1 MPALADLLTERLG
14 ALVAAEV
21 TLTPA
26 AVRSVVETL
35 GGGSGRR
42 EIAAGNRLLAAQVGV
57 NVRTVQRWQK
67 EPGAGEARD
76 VTRTRTEEVTAA
88 VQGIANA
95 QGRAANVQ
103 RLRDDG
109 LTVDYAEG
117 PVRVSSD
124 KVARVRRISQTPEGD
139 KVHLDGAAMGT
150 VLDAWGDGA
159 TAVGRAE
166 AADLFGSAVLD
177 QYGIAASAEFTDT
190 HTPDSSYEVRTAA
203 TGAHGHA

>member
-1 MPALADLLTERLG
+1 MPALANLLTERLG

-26 AVRSVVETL
+26 AVRAVVETL

-67 EPGAGEARD
+67 EPGAGQARD
-76 VTRTRTEEVTAA
+76 VTRTRTEGVTAA

-95 QGRAANVQ
+95 QQRAANVQ
-103 RLRDDG
+103 RLRDEG
-109 LTVDYAEG
+109 LSVDYAEG
-117 PVRVSSD
+117 PVRVSND
-124 KVARVRRISQTPEGD
+124 KVARVRRISQTADGD
-139 KVHLDGAAMGT
+139 KVHLDGAAMGA
-150 VLDAWGDGA
+150 VLDAWNDGA
-159 TAVGRAE
+159 TAAARAD

-177 QYGIAASAEFTDT
+177 QYGIAASAEFTDMRAL
-190 HTPDSSYEVRTAA
+190 DIS
-203 TGAHGHA
+203 

>member
-1 MPALADLLTERLG
+1 VPALAELLTERLG

-21 TLTPA
+21 PLTPA

-35 GGGSGRR
+35 GGGGGRR

-76 VTRTRTEEVTAA
+76 VTRTRVEGVTAA
-88 VQGIANA
+88 VEGIANA

-103 RLRDDG
+103 RLRDEG
-109 LTVDYAEG
+109 LSVDYAEG
-117 PVRVSSD
+117 PVRVSND
-124 KVARVRRISQTPEGD
+124 KVARVRRISQTAAGD
-139 KVHLDGAAMGT
+139 KVHLDGAAMGA
-150 VLDAWGDGA
+150 VLDAWADGA

-166 AADLFGSAVLD
+166 AADLFGSAVFD
-177 QYGIAASAEFTDT
+177 QYGIAASAEFTDMRAL
-190 HTPDSSYEVRTAA
+190 DISY
-203 TGAHGHA
+203 

>member
-1 MPALADLLTERLG
+1 VPALAEMLTERLS
-14 ALVAAEV
+14 ALVAVEV
-21 TLTPA
+21 PLTPA

-76 VTRTRTEEVTAA
+76 VTRTRTEGVTAA

-95 QGRAANVQ
+95 QQRAANVQ

-109 LTVDYAEG
+109 LSVDYAEG
-117 PVRVSSD
+117 PVRVSND
-124 KVARVRRISQTPEGD
+124 RVARVRRISQTADGEAI
-139 KVHLDGAAMGT
+139 HLDGAAMGA
-150 VLDAWGDGA
+150 VLDVWNDGA
-159 TAVGRAE
+159 TAAARAD
-166 AADLFGSAVLD
+166 AADLFGSNVLD
-177 QYGIAASAEFTDT
+177 QYGIAASAEFTDM
-190 HTPDSSYEVRTAA
+190 HALDISY
-203 TGAHGHA
+203 

>member
-1 MPALADLLTERLG
+1 VPALADLLTERLG

-26 AVRSVVETL
+26 AVRAVVETL

-42 EIAAGNRLLAAQVGV
+42 EIAAGNRLLAEQVGV

-76 VTRTRTEEVTAA
+76 VTRTRTEGVMAA

-95 QGRAANVQ
+95 QGRAVNVQ
-103 RLRDDG
+103 RLRAEG
-109 LTVDYAEG
+109 LDVDYAEG

-124 KVARVRRISQTPEGD
+124 RVARVRRISQTAEG
-139 KVHLDGAAMGT
+139 
-150 VLDAWGDGA
+150 
-159 TAVGRAE
+159 E

-177 QYGIAASAEFTDT
+177 QYGIAASAEFTDMRAL
-190 HTPDSSYEVRTAA
+190 DISY
-203 TGAHGHA
+203 

>member
-1 MPALADLLTERLG
+1 VPALADMLTERLG

-26 AVRSVVETL
+26 VVRSVVETL
-35 GGGSGRR
+35 GGGSGRH
-42 EIAAGNRLLAAQVGV
+42 EIAVGNRLLAAQVGV

-76 VTRTRTEEVTAA
+76 VTRTRVEGVTAA
-88 VQGIANA
+88 VQRIANA
-95 QGRAANVQ
+95 QQRTANVQ

-117 PVRVSSD
+117 PVRVSND
-124 KVARVRRISQTPEGD
+124 KVARVRRISQTAEGD
-139 KVHLDGAAMGT
+139 KVHLDGATMGT
-150 VLDAWGDGA
+150 VLDAWNDGV
-159 TAVGRAE
+159 TAQARAE

-177 QYGIAASAEFTDT
+177 QYGIAASAEFTDMRAL
-190 HTPDSSYEVRTAA
+190 DIGY
-203 TGAHGHA
+203 

>member
-1 MPALADLLTERLG
+1 VPALAELLTERLS

-26 AVRSVVETL
+26 AVRAVVETL

-42 EIAAGNRLLAAQVGV
+42 EIAAGNRLLAEQVGV

-76 VTRTRTEEVTAA
+76 VTRTRVEGVTAA
-88 VQGIANA
+88 VQGVANA
-95 QGRAANVQ
+95 QQRAANVQ
-103 RLRDDG
+103 RLRDEG

-117 PVRVSSD
+117 PVRVSND
-124 KVARVRRISQTPEGD
+124 KVARVRRISQTAEGD

-150 VLDAWGDGA
+150 VLDAWADGA
-159 TAVGRAE
+159 TAAARAE
-166 AADLFGSAVLD
+166 AADLFGSNVLD
-177 QYGIAASAEFTDT
+177 QYGIAASAEFTDMRAL
-190 HTPDSSYEVRTAA
+190 DISY
-203 TGAHGHA
+203 

>member
-1 MPALADLLTERLG
+1 VPALADLLTERLG

-21 TLTPA
+21 ALTPA

-35 GGGSGRR
+35 GGGSGRH
-42 EIAAGNRLLAAQVGV
+42 EIAAGNRLLATQVGV
-57 NVRTVQRWQK
+57 TVRTVQRWQV

-76 VTRTRTEEVTAA
+76 VTRTRAAGVTAA

-103 RLRDDG
+103 RLHDEG

-124 KVARVRRISQTPEGD
+124 RVARVQRISQTAEGAAI
-139 KVHLDGAAMGT
+139 HLDGEAMGA

-159 TAVGRAE
+159 TAEGRAE
-166 AADLFGSAVLD
+166 AADLFGSVVLD
-177 QYGIAASAEFTDT
+177 QYGIAASAEFTDMRAL
-190 HTPDSSYEVRTAA
+190 DLSY
-203 TGAHGHA
+203 

>member
-1 MPALADLLTERLG
+1 MPALAELLTERLG

-21 TLTPA
+21 PLTPA

-35 GGGSGRR
+35 GGGGGRR

-76 VTRTRTEEVTAA
+76 VTRTRVEGVTAA
-88 VQGIANA
+88 VEGIANA

-103 RLRDDG
+103 RLRDEG
-109 LTVDYAEG
+109 LSVDYAEG
-117 PVRVSSD
+117 PVRVSND
-124 KVARVRRISQTPEGD
+124 KVARVRRISQTAAGD
-139 KVHLDGAAMGT
+139 KVHLDGAAMGA
-150 VLDAWGDGA
+150 VLDAWADGA

-166 AADLFGSAVLD
+166 AADLFGSAVFD
-177 QYGIAASAEFTDT
+177 QYGIAASAEFTDMRAL
-190 HTPDSSYEVRTAA
+190 DISY
-203 TGAHGHA
+203 

>member
-1 MPALADLLTERLG
+1 VPALADLLTERLG

-35 GGGSGRR
+35 GEGSGRR
-42 EIAAGNRLLAAQVGV
+42 EVAAGNRLLAEQVGV

-76 VTRTRTEEVTAA
+76 VTRTRVEGVTAA

-117 PVRVSSD
+117 PVRVSNA
-124 KVARVRRISQTPEGD
+124 KVARVRRISQTAEGD
-139 KVHLDGAAMGT
+139 KVHLDGAAMGA

-177 QYGIAASAEFTDT
+177 QYGSAVLDQYGIAASAEFTDMRAL
-190 HTPDSSYEVRTAA
+190 DISY
-203 TGAHGHA
+203 

>member
-1 MPALADLLTERLG
+1 VPALAEMLTERLS

-21 TLTPA
+21 PLTPA

-35 GGGSGRR
+35 GGDSGRR

-76 VTRTRTEEVTAA
+76 VTRTRTEGVTAA

-95 QGRAANVQ
+95 QQRAANVQ

-109 LTVDYAEG
+109 LSVDYAEG
-117 PVRVSSD
+117 PVRVSND
-124 KVARVRRISQTPEGD
+124 KVARVRRISQTADGEAI
-139 KVHLDGAAMGT
+139 HLDGAAMGA
-150 VLDAWGDGA
+150 VLDVWNDGA
-159 TAVGRAE
+159 TAAARAD
-166 AADLFGSAVLD
+166 AADLFGSNVLD
-177 QYGIAASAEFTDT
+177 QYGIAASAEFTDM
-190 HTPDSSYEVRTAA
+190 HALDISY
-203 TGAHGHA
+203 

>member
-1 MPALADLLTERLG
+1 MPALAEMLTERLS
-14 ALVAAEV
+14 ALVAVEV
-21 TLTPA
+21 PLTPA

-76 VTRTRTEEVTAA
+76 VTRTRTEGVTAA

-95 QGRAANVQ
+95 QQRAANVQ

-109 LTVDYAEG
+109 LSVDYAEG
-117 PVRVSSD
+117 PVRVSND
-124 KVARVRRISQTPEGD
+124 RVARVRRISQTADGEAI
-139 KVHLDGAAMGT
+139 HLDGAAMGA
-150 VLDAWGDGA
+150 VLDVWNDGA
-159 TAVGRAE
+159 TAAARAD
-166 AADLFGSAVLD
+166 AADLFGSNVLD
-177 QYGIAASAEFTDT
+177 QYGIAASAEFTDM
-190 HTPDSSYEVRTAA
+190 HALDISY
-203 TGAHGHA
+203 

>member
-1 MPALADLLTERLG
+1 VPALAEMLTERLS

-21 TLTPA
+21 PLTPA

-35 GGGSGRR
+35 GGDSGRR

-76 VTRTRTEEVTAA
+76 VTRTRTEGVTAA

-95 QGRAANVQ
+95 QQRAANVQ

-109 LTVDYAEG
+109 LSVDYAEG
-117 PVRVSSD
+117 PVRVSND
-124 KVARVRRISQTPEGD
+124 RVARVRRISQTADGEAI
-139 KVHLDGAAMGT
+139 HLDGAAMGA
-150 VLDAWGDGA
+150 VLDVWNDGA
-159 TAVGRAE
+159 TAAARAD
-166 AADLFGSAVLD
+166 AADLFGSNVLD
-177 QYGIAASAEFTDT
+177 QYGIAASAEFTDM
-190 HTPDSSYEVRTAA
+190 HALDISY
-203 TGAHGHA
+203 

>member
-1 MPALADLLTERLG
+1 MPALAEMLTERLS

-21 TLTPA
+21 PLTPA

-35 GGGSGRR
+35 GGDSGRR

-76 VTRTRTEEVTAA
+76 VTRTRTEGVTAA

-95 QGRAANVQ
+95 QQRAANVQ

-109 LTVDYAEG
+109 LSVDYAEG
-117 PVRVSSD
+117 PVRVSND
-124 KVARVRRISQTPEGD
+124 RVARVRRISQTADGEAI
-139 KVHLDGAAMGT
+139 HLDGAAMGA
-150 VLDAWGDGA
+150 VLDVWNDGA
-159 TAVGRAE
+159 TAAARAD
-166 AADLFGSAVLD
+166 AADLFGSNVLD
-177 QYGIAASAEFTDT
+177 QYGIAASAEFTDM
-190 HTPDSSYEVRTAA
+190 HALDISY
-203 TGAHGHA
+203 

>member
-1 MPALADLLTERLG
+1 MPALADMLTERLG

-26 AVRSVVETL
+26 VVRSVVETL
-35 GGGSGRR
+35 GGGSGRH
-42 EIAAGNRLLAAQVGV
+42 EIAVGNRLLAAQVGV

-76 VTRTRTEEVTAA
+76 VTRTRVEGVTAA
-88 VQGIANA
+88 VQRIANA
-95 QGRAANVQ
+95 QQRTANVQ

-117 PVRVSSD
+117 PVRVSND
-124 KVARVRRISQTPEGD
+124 KVARVRRISQTAEGD
-139 KVHLDGAAMGT
+139 KVHLDGATMGT
-150 VLDAWGDGA
+150 VLDAWNDGV
-159 TAVGRAE
+159 TAQARAE

-177 QYGIAASAEFTDT
+177 QYGIAASAEFTDMRAL
-190 HTPDSSYEVRTAA
+190 DIGY
-203 TGAHGHA
+203 

>member
-21 TLTPA
+21 SLTPA

-35 GGGSGRR
+35 GGGSGRHA
-42 EIAAGNRLLAAQVGV
+42 IAAGNRLLAVQAGV

-76 VTRTRTEEVTAA
+76 VTRTRTPGVTAA

-95 QGRAANVQ
+95 QGQAANIQ
-103 RLRDDG
+103 RLRDEG

-124 KVARVRRISQTPEGD
+124 RVARVRRISQTA
-139 KVHLDGAAMGT
+139 DGAAVRLDGEAMGA

-159 TAVGRAE
+159 TAAGRAD

-177 QYGIAASAEFTDT
+177 QYGIAASAEFTDMRAL
-190 HTPDSSYEVRTAA
+190 DISY
-203 TGAHGHA
+203 